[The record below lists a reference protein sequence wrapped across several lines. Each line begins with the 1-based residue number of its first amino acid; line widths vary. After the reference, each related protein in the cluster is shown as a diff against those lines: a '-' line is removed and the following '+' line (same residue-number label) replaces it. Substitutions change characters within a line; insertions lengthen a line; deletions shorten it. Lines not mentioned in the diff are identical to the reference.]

1 MQVKINIPDSL
12 SEIKLHQ
19 YQRYMNVVDNSNDE
33 LFISQ
38 KTIEIF
44 CDIDL
49 KNTLNIAYKDV
60 TEIMHHFKS
69 VFDVKPELKR
79 IINFNGKEYGFIP
92 NLDDI
97 SLGELIDVSNSIN
110 DIQKLHIAMGVLYRP
125 VKAKYK
131 QLYEIEDYKADELVM
146 EEVKRLP
153 LDVVFGAML
162 FFYHLVNDLLKAIPM
177 YLEEKVKEM
186 TTHSKHN
193 SELNGDGIM
202 QSINLLKEMLPDLTR
217 LLNNKLINV

>member
-12 SEIKLHQ
+12 AEIKLHQ

-79 IINFNGKEYGFIP
+79 IISFNGKEYGFIP

-146 EEVKRLP
+146 EEMKRLT

-186 TTHSKHN
+186 TTHSKRN
-193 SELNGDGIM
+193 SVQSGDGIM

-217 LLNNKLINV
+217 LLDNKLTNV

>member
-131 QLYEIEDYKADELVM
+131 QLYEVEDYKADELVM
-146 EEVKRLP
+146 EEMKRLP

-162 FFYHLVNDLLKAIPM
+162 FFI
-177 YLEEKVKEM
+177 
-186 TTHSKHN
+186 
-193 SELNGDGIM
+193 I
-202 QSINLLKEMLPDLTR
+202 
-217 LLNNKLINV
+217 

>member
-1 MQVKINIPDSL
+1 MQVKVNIPDSL

-49 KNTLNIAYKDV
+49 RNTLNISAKDV
-60 TEIMHHFKS
+60 TEIMHHFKG
-69 VFDVKPELKR
+69 VFNVKPELKR
-79 IINFNGKEYGFIP
+79 IIDFNGKEYGFIP

-97 SLGELIDVSNSIN
+97 SLGELIDISNNIN
-110 DIQKLHIAMGVLYRP
+110 DIQKMHIAMGVLYRP
-125 VKAKYK
+125 IKAKYK
-131 QLYEIEDYKADELVM
+131 QLYEVESYEANELVM
-146 EEVKRLP
+146 EEMKRLP

-162 FFYHLVNDLLKAIPM
+162 FFYHLVNDLLNHIPM
-177 YLEEKVKEM
+177 YLEGKIQEM
-186 TTHSKHN
+186 TTPLNHN
-193 SELNGDGIM
+193 SDKSGDGIM

-217 LLNNKLINV
+217 LLDSKLTNV

>member
-49 KNTLNIAYKDV
+49 RNTLNIALKDV

-69 VFDVKPELKR
+69 VFDTKPELKR
-79 IINFNGKEYGFIP
+79 VINFQGKEYGFIP

>member
-79 IINFNGKEYGFIP
+79 IVTFNGKEYGFIP

-131 QLYEIEDYKADELVM
+131 QLYDIEDYKADELVM
-146 EEVKRLP
+146 EEMKRLP

-162 FFYHLVNDLLKAIPM
+162 FFYRLVNDLLKAIPM

-193 SELNGDGIM
+193 SELSGDGIM